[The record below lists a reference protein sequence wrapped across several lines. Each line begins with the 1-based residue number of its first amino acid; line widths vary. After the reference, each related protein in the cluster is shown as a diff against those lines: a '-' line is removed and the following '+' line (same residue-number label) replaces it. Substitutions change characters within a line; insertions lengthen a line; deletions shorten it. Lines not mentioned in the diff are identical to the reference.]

1 MAGGGA
7 ENLWVSAMNR
17 SLDSYLNEYVQ
28 LRHAMGHRLK
38 AAEAMIARYLNYLR
52 DINEEDLTVDSAVVW
67 ACLPTAAA
75 NPTKAARL
83 SAIRGFVAYVHAR
96 DPLPAAL
103 IPAGLIPAR
112 ATRQQPYI
120 YSDSQ
125 VEAMMIGALAL
136 RPAVRGLTLQTL
148 IGLMTATGMRI
159 GECLGLN
166 LADIDWPSGILTVSG
181 KNNSTRLVPIH
192 PSTVAA
198 LKNYLHLS
206 RAAMPGA
213 EVSSFFIGSTG
224 NRPHPTGLQ
233 AAFRTVRVNLDYTPR
248 PGGKNPRLH
257 DLRHSFATNTLVQAY
272 RDGVDVDARIVVLA
286 TYLGHVSP
294 ESTYWYLS
302 SVPELLAL
310 VEERV
315 STAQHQGA
323 LLS

>member
-1 MAGGGA
+1 
-7 ENLWVSAMNR
+7 MNR
-17 SLDSYLNEYVQ
+17 SLDSYQDEYLQ
-28 LRHAMGHRLK
+28 LRHAMGHKLK
-38 AAEAMIARYLNYLR
+38 VAEAMIARYLNYLH
-52 DINEEDLTVDSAVVW
+52 DINEEVLTVDTAVIW
-67 ACLPTAAA
+67 SCLPTDAA
-75 NPTKAARL
+75 NPTKAAHL
-83 SAIRGFVAYVHAR
+83 SAIRGFSAYVHAR
-96 DPLPAAL
+96 DPLLAEL
-103 IPAGLIPAR
+103 IPPGLIPAR

-125 VEAMMIGALAL
+125 VEAMMSEALSL
-136 RPAVRGLTLQTL
+136 RPVIRGLTLQTL
-148 IGLMTATGMRI
+148 IGLMAATGMRI
-159 GECLGLN
+159 SECLGLN
-166 LADIDWPSGILTVSG
+166 LADIDWPSGILTVHG
-181 KNNSTRLVPIH
+181 KNNSTRLVPVH

-198 LKNYLHLS
+198 LKNYLRLS
-206 RAAMPGA
+206 RAAIPGA
-213 EVSSFFIGSTG
+213 EVISFFIGSTG